1 MPSDA
6 ADVDLVKDPCSNDT
20 GRAEA
25 TRDRFL
31 AFAFAAA
38 DLLIETSLDG
48 TIGFAAGAF
57 RRYFAADGERFI
69 DRRITSLVA
78 PGDHTPLAMALATVT
93 HRGRIAPLVLR
104 LNNAAST
111 PASVAAMLMP
121 GPRPRLCFTV
131 GPLPLEPAG
140 PPPGIPVGMQ
150 DPAVFLHEAEAALRH
165 CGDRMLGMVELKGWK
180 AVKSALSAQDQ
191 RDLTNGIGALLTG
204 SGPGIVAGEISEGR
218 YGVVGAAE
226 MDLAQ
231 MVVRLDRLVRASPA
245 GRHARVEETNL
256 TLHAG
261 GLAASQAARALRY
274 VVGRFAD
281 GGVEAATAVG
291 ARGGLEGIVAQVEL
305 RARAM
310 REIIEARRFRLQYQP
325 VVALTD
331 QQAHHFEALLRPTP
345 TPANPAHTTQD
356 FVLLAE
362 AVGLSEE
369 LDWAVLQETLA
380 ALRATPRVRVAVNIS
395 GLSMQSRPFRERIL
409 DEVSRNPEPSR
420 LLVELTETAEIEDL
434 QGAADS
440 IARLRAAGVAVCID
454 DFGAGAAAFRYLREF
469 HVDFVKIDGAY
480 VRAATRSARERSF
493 VASMVE
499 LATAAG
505 AKTVAEMIETEE
517 QARLMRELG
526 VEFGQ
531 GWLFGRPGSLPG
543 ARR

>member
-1 MPSDA
+1 MSSDA
-6 ADVDLVKDPCSNDT
+6 ADHDRVNGALMT
-20 GRAEA
+20 GTDRAEV

-57 RRYFAADGERFI
+57 RRYFAVDGERFI

-180 AVKSALSAQDQ
+180 AAKSALSAQDQ
-191 RDLTNGIGALLTG
+191 RDLTDGIGALLTG

-261 GLAASQAARALRY
+261 GLAASQAARALRD

-325 VVALTD
+325 VVALAD

-380 ALRATPRVRVAVNIS
+380 ALRATPRARIAVNIS